1 MGGVTGMLRAEIKR
15 HRFTAEEYHRMAEVG
30 LLREDA
36 RVELIGGEILDMSPI
51 GWRHAECVNRLNK
64 VLVRLVGDFY
74 AVNVQNPIAL
84 GERDEPQPDLALVKE
99 DPNRRRLP
107 GPEDVVL
114 IMEVSDTTLAYDKNV
129 KLPPYAGAGI
139 PESWILDLQGRK
151 VEVHTNPGPEGY
163 LNAREVGPGEQI
175 RAATIEGLALSLDEI
190 LP

>member
-1 MGGVTGMLRAEIKR
+1 MLRAEIKR

-64 VLVRLVGDFY
+64 ILVRLVGDRY

-84 GERDEPQPDLALVKE
+84 GEEDEPQPDLALAKE

-114 IMEVSDTTLAYDKNV
+114 VVEVSDTTLAYDKNV
-129 KLPPYAGAGI
+129 KLPLYAGVGI
-139 PESWILDLQGRK
+139 PESWIVDLQGRK
-151 VEVHTNPGPEGY
+151 VEVHTNPGPGGY
-163 LNAREVGPGEQI
+163 LSVREASPGEQI
-175 RAATIEGLALSLDEI
+175 RAAIIEGLSLPVDEI
-190 LP
+190 LG

>member
-1 MGGVTGMLRAEIKR
+1 MLRAEIKR

-64 VLVRLVGDFY
+64 TLVRLVGDYY
-74 AVNVQNPIAL
+74 AVNVQNPISL
-84 GERDEPQPDLALVKE
+84 GESDEPQPDLALVKE

-114 IMEVSDTTLAYDKNV
+114 VVEVSDTTLAYDKNV
-129 KLPPYAGAGI
+129 KLPLYAGVGI
-139 PESWILDLQGRK
+139 PESWIVDLQDRK
-151 VEVHTNPGPEGY
+151 VEVHTNPGPDGY
-163 LNAREVGPGEQI
+163 LRVYEVVPGEQI
-175 RAATIEGLALSLDEI
+175 RAATIEDLLLPVDGI
-190 LP
+190 LR